1 MDGYF
6 IGYGGSFA
14 KYDTPYVWMEIVLE
28 LLYLLSTAVQINF
41 KLLVLNLQ
49 SFTWPWP
56 VYLRY
61 ILAKTPRLWNCSNK
75 KEGNPTFGPSS
86 FPHGHSPVFLL
97 SLQTTKPRSYFPV
110 FEEGCIKPASRQNRE
125 TFAALVQVLLG
136 YFLTGEGGREKS
148 CPAASQQLLQHVP
161 YMPN

>member
-1 MDGYF
+1 
-6 IGYGGSFA
+6 
-14 KYDTPYVWMEIVLE
+14 MEVVLE
-28 LLYLLSTAVQINF
+28 LLYLLSTSVQINF

-97 SLQTTKPRSYFPV
+97 SLQTANPRSYFPV
-110 FEEGCIKPASRQNRE
+110 FEEGGIKPASRQTGRSLLLWLKSWLA
-125 TFAALVQVLLG
+125 TF
-136 YFLTGEGGREKS
+136 
-148 CPAASQQLLQHVP
+148 
-161 YMPN
+161 